1 MCLDK
6 RPLDPDLPDRASPQ
20 KADMANTTADAT
32 NPKTIETQAMI
43 TALKGTAIRV
53 PNLYGILKGWPVKAN
68 INYKR
73 LIPVIESTFDRLVK
87 PSQLREKYRKANYA
101 RFVSLYYP
109 HPKWDQVRILAL
121 YIIWLFCWD
130 DAIDQQGTGDL
141 SNDILHAKAH
151 RDNTIRVLEH
161 FLGLAPPKTKLSVEL
176 QNANPELKMIG
187 DKLQM
192 GYSLEQRQTFM
203 TQMRRYIDNCHEEQ
217 KMRLQGTLPDIES
230 YSELRHGTAAV
241 WTLCALIEYGLSD
254 NIPEDI
260 RHMGQIQTIWSE
272 TSRAIWITN
281 DILSL
286 RKEIPKEGSESIV
299 NAIPILMK
307 HKGISPQQAVDDL
320 LAELATSVTVFEEA
334 AGILEQSAGKG
345 GQELMKTYCDACRC
359 MVTGSIQFTLESS
372 RYKLE
377 GCLNEDGSLDIL
389 L

>member
-241 WTLCALIEYGLSD
+241 WTLGYPAHGAD
-254 NIPEDI
+254 PN
-260 RHMGQIQTIWSE
+260 HMVRDKQGHL
-272 TSRAIWITN
+272 
-281 DILSL
+281 D
-286 RKEIPKEGSESIV
+286 PKEGSESIV

-359 MVTGSIQFTLESS
+359 MVTGSIQFT
-372 RYKLE
+372 
-377 GCLNEDGSLDIL
+377 
-389 L
+389 